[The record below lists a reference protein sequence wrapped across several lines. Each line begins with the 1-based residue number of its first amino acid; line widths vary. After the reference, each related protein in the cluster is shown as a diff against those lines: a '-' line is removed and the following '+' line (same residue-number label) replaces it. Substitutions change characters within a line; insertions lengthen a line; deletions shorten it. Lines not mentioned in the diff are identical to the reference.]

1 MWECTYWNNLKI
13 SRCNE
18 RSSGRAREREREK
31 VIIVWKEQEE
41 EENRSNIMV
50 FAMYNFANICLPFLL
65 LQLLEQAL
73 RCWPT
78 TCRKKIGFI
87 CILRMRS
94 KVGVLGA
101 PFASGLFVYCACVA
115 KVGVL
120 GAPFA
125 SGLFVY
131 CACAA
136 KVGVLGAPLAE
147 RKSGLLKLLLVF

>member
-1 MWECTYWNNLKI
+1 MWECTYWNSLKI

-18 RSSGRAREREREK
+18 RSSGRTRETEREK

-94 KVGVLGA
+94 KSWSIRCSTCRKKIGFIKTTFSILIKHAVLSLSFSLWIY
-101 PFASGLFVYCACVA
+101 PS
-115 KVGVL
+115 
-120 GAPFA
+120 
-125 SGLFVY
+125 
-131 CACAA
+131 
-136 KVGVLGAPLAE
+136 
-147 RKSGLLKLLLVF
+147 

>member
-94 KVGVLGA
+94 KSRSIRCSICIGFICILRMRSKSWSIRCSTCRKKIGFIKTTFSILIKHAVLSLSFSLWIY
-101 PFASGLFVYCACVA
+101 PS
-115 KVGVL
+115 
-120 GAPFA
+120 
-125 SGLFVY
+125 
-131 CACAA
+131 
-136 KVGVLGAPLAE
+136 
-147 RKSGLLKLLLVF
+147 

>member
-1 MWECTYWNNLKI
+1 MWECTYWNSLKI

-73 RCWPT
+73 RCWTT

-87 CILRMRS
+87 CILRMRNKAA

-120 GAPFA
+120 GAP
-125 SGLFVY
+125 
-131 CACAA
+131 
-136 KVGVLGAPLAE
+136 LAE

>member
-94 KVGVLGA
+94 KSWSIRCPICIGFICILRMRSKSWSIRCSTCRKKIGFIKTTFSILIKHAVLSLSFSLWIY
-101 PFASGLFVYCACVA
+101 PS
-115 KVGVL
+115 
-120 GAPFA
+120 
-125 SGLFVY
+125 
-131 CACAA
+131 
-136 KVGVLGAPLAE
+136 
-147 RKSGLLKLLLVF
+147 